1 MEPSAQRRLARVAA
15 HLAPSLPLAVVPA
28 VTHYPTASASSPTVD
43 SYNHVHGDV
52 SSEPSDWRAVTDE
65 SGKPFVDVIYEKA
78 VEEGICQGVT

>member
-15 HLAPSLPLAVVPA
+15 HLAPSLI
-28 VTHYPTASASSPTVD
+28 TPTASASSPAVD

-78 VEEGICQGVT
+78 VEEGIVKV